1 MKRGMMKKV
10 LPLLF
15 ALMMAMVSFCSAES
29 WQFIG
34 SEGGSDR
41 DYYIDFDS
49 AWYNEVNGGG
59 LARIVSTNTGFSG
72 VFTIQFVDN
81 QDGSF
86 DVTVTNGKAYDKDG
100 NLLYGTDTNIEHHS
114 ESNSMLA
121 KGCQAIIA
129 MVANRQ

>member
-1 MKRGMMKKV
+1 MKHGMMKKV

-15 ALMMAMVSFCSAES
+15 ALMMTMASFCSAES
-29 WQFIG
+29 WQLIG
-34 SEGGSDR
+34 NEEGSDR

-59 LARIVSTNTGFSG
+59 LVRIVSTDTGFSG
-72 VFTIQFVDN
+72 VFTINFVDN

-86 DVTVTNGKAYDKDG
+86 DVTVTNGKAYDKEG
-100 NLLYGTDTNIEHHS
+100 NFLYGTDTNIEHHS

-129 MVANRQ
+129 MAANRQ